1 MEKIKIKGDGLL
13 NNDEKELLNKL
24 LNEYASKIER
34 ELKKSSLEL
43 HIKVYD
49 REGQRKK
56 FSLNLRA
63 LSPAGVIEAS
73 DADWDFARTLH
84 KTFNKLMNE
93 IEHQFHI
100 SDQHKR

>member
-1 MEKIKIKGDGLL
+1 MEKIKIKGDELL
-13 NNDEKELLNKL
+13 NKNEKELLNKL
-24 LNEYASKIER
+24 LNEYFSKVER
-34 ELKKSSLEL
+34 KLKKSSLDL
-43 HIKVYD
+43 HIKIYD
-49 REGQRKK
+49 KEGQRKK

-63 LSPAGVIEAS
+63 LSPAGTIEAS

-84 KTFNKLMNE
+84 KVFNKLIIE